1 MEHSPAPTHPLT
13 HGTWNLTSWKPYI
26 IRTRPTPLPAY
37 QILLRTARTRIQR
50 LHIKTMSTAP
60 STNPAPPDAK
70 ATVIDFAQTPCTNYA
85 KPPHYALIIDNAF
98 TREEC
103 ADLIRT
109 AESTP
114 GASWAPALINSVG
127 PDGTL
132 VQQLRTGTRDSGR
145 IMRDDT
151 DLAEWMYQRVLPF
164 LEDEIKVIEQGKGKW
179 PALFY
184 EPGTAA
190 SGAQWKMKRLNE
202 RLRFLRYEEAQYFK
216 THCKSCPEVVRDG
229 A

>member
-1 MEHSPAPTHPLT
+1 MPV
-13 HGTWNLTSWKPYI
+13 
-26 IRTRPTPLPAY
+26 
-37 QILLRTARTRIQR
+37 
-50 LHIKTMSTAP
+50 AP

-85 KPPHYALIIDNAF
+85 KRPHYALIIDNAF

-103 ADLIRT
+103 ADLIRI

-114 GASWAPALINSVG
+114 GASWEPALINSVG
-127 PDGTL
+127 PNGTV
-132 VQQLRTGTRDSGR
+132 VQQLETGTRDSGR

-179 PALFY
+179 PTLFY
-184 EPGTAA
+184 EYRMAV
-190 SGAQWKMKRLNE
+190 SGQQWKMKRLNE

-216 THCKSCPEVVRDG
+216 AHCKSCSEMVRRGDTDRER
-229 A
+229 